1 MKTPKVPSQE
11 LRGAASR
18 YEQLRS
24 ERDQFLTR
32 AREAAKLTIPSLV
45 PPEGHSGSDDLYKP
59 FQSLGSRGVNNL
71 ASKMVMAL
79 FPPNTPPFRWKV
91 DDLEMERQLA
101 ADKEFKS
108 KMDEA
113 LAKGERI
120 VQSAIETNHIRTDAF
135 ETLKYEIVAG
145 NALVH
150 KPRKGR
156 MRVYS
161 LSQYVVD
168 RDFSGELLE
177 VILKETIS
185 PSALPAK
192 YQKVIEQSNKTDSG
206 SPDKNVELF
215 TWVRRLPNGSWNIHQ
230 EVKGIILQDSISSYP
245 KDKCPWLPLRW
256 TKIQG
261 ENYGRGF
268 IEELQGDLQSLE
280 GLQRA
285 IVEGSAAGA
294 KVLFLVNPN
303 GVTNV
308 NDLATKPNGG
318 FAEGNEAD
326 VTTLQLDKFN
336 DFQVALKTI
345 EMISAR
351 LEKAFLVNS
360 SIQRNGERVTAEEIR
375 FLAGELETTLGGVY
389 AVQGQE
395 FQLPLINILI
405 DGLQAEKK
413 LPKFPSENLRP
424 TIVTGLE
431 ALGRNNDLTKLDQF
445 LAETAQLI
453 TPLVEKYM
461 SVGEIFRRRGTAL
474 GLDTKGLV
482 KTDEQLAEAAK
493 AEQAQAA
500 MQSLGPQMISGGA
513 KILDTQT
520 KASLAPQVPAAA

>member
-1 MKTPKVPSQE
+1 MKTPKVPQEE
-11 LRGAASR
+11 LRGAAAR
-18 YEQLRS
+18 YEQLRQ
-24 ERDQFLTR
+24 ERDQFLDR
-32 AREAAKLTIPSLV
+32 ARMAAKLTIPSLV

-91 DDLEMERQLA
+91 DDLQMEQQIA
-101 ADKEFKS
+101 ANKEFKS
-108 KMDEA
+108 QMDEA
-113 LAKGERI
+113 LAKGERV
-120 VQSAIETNHIRTDAF
+120 VQGAIETQHIRTDAF

-168 RDFSGELLE
+168 RDFSGDLLE
-177 VILKETIS
+177 VILKELVS
-185 PSALPAK
+185 PSALPEK
-192 YQKVIEQSNKTDSG
+192 YRKVIEQAHKVSNDSVDKT
-206 SPDKNVELF
+206 VELY
-215 TWVRRLPNGSWNIHQ
+215 TWVRKLPNGSWNIHQ
-230 EVKGIILQDSISSYP
+230 EVKGIILQDSISSYK
-245 KDKCPWLPLRW
+245 KDRCPWLPLRW

-303 GVTNV
+303 GSTNI

-318 FAEGNEAD
+318 FAEGNTTD

-395 FQLPLINILI
+395 FQLPLINIII
-405 DGLQAEKK
+405 DDLQAQKK
-413 LPKFPSENLRP
+413 LPKFPSDTLRP

-431 ALGRNNDLTKLDQF
+431 ALGRNNDLTKLDQ
-445 LAETAQLI
+445 LLGETSQLI
-453 TPLVEKYM
+453 TPFVEKFM
-461 SVGEIFRRRGTAL
+461 NPAEIIRRRATAL
-474 GLDTKGLV
+474 GIDTKGLV
-482 KTDEQLAEAAK
+482 KTDEEIAQAAQ

-513 KILDTQT
+513 KLLDTQT
-520 KASLAPQVPAAA
+520 KASLAQPAPAAA